1 MTQTTFDLHHKHRT
15 QTSLTA
21 GFVQMFTASAEQVS
35 AWRQRS
41 RQRRDLKAATP
52 RLLDDMGITE
62 AQRQQEVSKPFWK
75 A

>member
-1 MTQTTFDLHHKHRT
+1 MTQTTFDLHHRYRT

-21 GFVQMFTASAEQVS
+21 GFVQMFKASAVLVS
-35 AWRQRS
+35 TWRQRS
-41 RQRRDLKAATP
+41 RQRSDLMVLTH

-62 AQRQQEVSKPFWK
+62 AKRQQEVNKPFWK

>member
-1 MTQTTFDLHHKHRT
+1 
-15 QTSLTA
+15 
-21 GFVQMFTASAEQVS
+21 MFTASAEQVS

-41 RQRRDLKAATP
+41 RLRRDLMTVSS

-62 AQRQQEVSKPFWK
+62 AQRQQEARKPFWK

>member
-1 MTQTTFDLHHKHRT
+1 MTQTTFDLHHRHRT
-15 QTSLTA
+15 QTFLTA

-41 RQRRDLKAATP
+41 RLRRDLMTVSP

-62 AQRQQEVSKPFWK
+62 AQRQQEVRKPFWK

>member
-1 MTQTTFDLHHKHRT
+1 MTQTTFDLHHRYRT

-21 GFVQMFTASAEQVS
+21 GFVQMFKASAVLVS
-35 AWRQRS
+35 TWRQRS
-41 RQRRDLKAATP
+41 RQRSDLMVLTP

-62 AQRQQEVSKPFWK
+62 AQRQQEVNKPFWK